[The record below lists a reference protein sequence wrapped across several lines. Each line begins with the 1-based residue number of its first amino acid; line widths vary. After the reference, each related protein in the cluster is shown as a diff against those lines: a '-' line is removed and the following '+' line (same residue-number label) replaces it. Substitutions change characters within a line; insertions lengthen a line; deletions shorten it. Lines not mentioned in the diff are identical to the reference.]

1 MWCAAVQSLP
11 FGPDGAGEPAG
22 TGRDVLEIVAEQAAL
37 RRVSTL
43 VARGV
48 SHEELF
54 AVVNQELARLA
65 GTVGAEGQGLHCC
78 TPHAGSVALPGAGSR
93 Q

>member
-1 MWCAAVQSLP
+1 MS

-37 RRVSTL
+37 RRVATL

-54 AVVNQELARLA
+54 AVVNQELARL
-65 GTVGAEGQGLHCC
+65 VGADAAALLHEQAARARSARADHSVEGDGRWM
-78 TPHAGSVALPGAGSR
+78 VR
-93 Q
+93 